1 MGKSNVQSS
10 RPRQKQLQM
19 IKAVMIKRK
28 FKAVETK
35 QQWHCDFPG
44 NYLYIY
50 VRITMYIYT

>member
-50 VRITMYIYT
+50 IYMYV